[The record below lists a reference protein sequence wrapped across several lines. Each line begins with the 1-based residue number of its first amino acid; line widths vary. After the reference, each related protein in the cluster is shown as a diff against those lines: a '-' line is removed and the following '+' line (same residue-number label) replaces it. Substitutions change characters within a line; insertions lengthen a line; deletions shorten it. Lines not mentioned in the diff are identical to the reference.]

1 MNKKRQN
8 DIIKEIIDEDK
19 ALMILGFLVIW
30 KRRRKINKQTMKKNR
45 EVWFRDIYKQ
55 QEEKSAYH
63 TLVQDLQRGNR
74 ERKIRK

>member
-1 MNKKRQN
+1 
-8 DIIKEIIDEDK
+8 
-19 ALMILGFLVIW
+19 
-30 KRRRKINKQTMKKNR
+30 MKKNT